1 MENQEIN
8 NGEIEIDL
16 GEIFRLL
23 IGHIGIIAL
32 SGIACG
38 LIAIIGTLLFI
49 TPQYEST
56 TKIYVLNRQ
65 DSSTLTSQDMST
77 STQLTKDYAELIQ
90 SRTVTEGVIAHLK
103 LDMTHETL
111 LKKLSIETSTDTRIV
126 TIKVKDTDPYRAAEI
141 ANSVRDV
148 AAEHIQSVMDIE
160 AVNVVETANIPD
172 RKASP
177 SLSRNGII
185 GGLLG
190 LLLSAVIVIAIYLT
204 NDSIRKAEDVER
216 YLKLSVLG
224 TIPMIGKEKKSK
236 RKKTRRNS
244 GKSS

>member
-16 GEIFRLL
+16 GEIFHLL
-23 IGHIGIIAL
+23 ISHIGIIIL
-32 SGIACG
+32 SGIALG
-38 LIAIIGTLLFI
+38 LVSILGTMLFI

-77 STQLTKDYAELIQ
+77 STQLTKDYAELIK

-103 LDMTHETL
+103 LDVSHEKL
-111 LKKLSIETSTDTRIV
+111 LKMLSVETSTDTRIV

-148 AAEHIQSVMDIE
+148 AAQHIQSVMDIE

-172 RKASP
+172 QKASP

-185 GGLLG
+185 GGFLGCLLA
-190 LLLSAVIVIAIYLT
+190 AVIVIAVYLT
-204 NDSIRKAEDVER
+204 NDTIRTSEDVER

-224 TIPMIGKEKKSK
+224 SIPLIGKEKKSK
-236 RKKTRRNS
+236 KKKIRRN
-244 GKSS
+244 GTT